1 MSRPI
6 LLNISQGNSPK
17 STGSISQQKEKTS
30 ILYHRNF
37 RKVYLFLK
45 TSISLQPSK
54 CRAKNLKLE
63 EPKDLIIYTKKKKK
77 KLYTKVVDY
86 GLKCNFFI

>member
-1 MSRPI
+1 MSIPI

-17 STGSISQQKEKTS
+17 STGSITQQKEKTS
-30 ILYHRNF
+30 VLYHSNF
-37 RKVYLFLK
+37 RKEHLFLK

-63 EPKDLIIYTKKKKK
+63 EPKDLIIYTHKKTVHKSGRLWIKM
-77 KLYTKVVDY
+77 
-86 GLKCNFFI
+86 